1 MKYIAPSEKVVN
13 QLPSEQLVKNYG
25 RSSKLL
31 MAEKDIPDLDFNVTD
46 TKEKG
51 DSLEPMEVM
60 EITDVNT
67 SGTTPQNS
75 EFRELSRNSLE
86 SAAG

>member
-1 MKYIAPSEKVVN
+1 M
-13 QLPSEQLVKNYG
+13 KNYG

-31 MAEKDIPDLDFNVTD
+31 LAEKDIPDLDFNVTD
-46 TKEKG
+46 MKEKG

-75 EFRELSRNSLE
+75 EFRELSRNSLKVQQVKHSSE
-86 SAAG
+86 KVSKEV